1 MAVDKHSFRQCT
13 GFVTFLFCVAM
24 LLPVSHGLAA
34 GDGPDGDEPVKEQPQ
49 PATVVL
55 PAPSVVRIDPD
66 VSKALWALQ
75 ELREELKGL
84 RNALDLL
91 GFDLKKLDQRQ
102 RDLYDDLDERLRR
115 QERASVG
122 TPASPSTEA
131 TLPVITAVP
140 VVSDAVSSSPKP
152 ARSPVPI
159 PVVTVQESSPEI
171 SVSSS
176 NTESVALPSS
186 VVVGSVATVPM
197 SVPAAE
203 TTTTMSDTGNVSDTV
218 MRSVPKIAVTATP
231 GIVTAAEKAAYDKA
245 FSLLKQSRYADA
257 ALEFETFLRQYPS
270 GGLNDDAWYWMA
282 QARYVMREFESAL
295 NAYQTIANYFPES
308 SRVPATLL
316 KIGYIQYEMA
326 AYPEARQ
333 TLSDLLQRFPAHRVA
348 VSAETRLKKM
358 DREGR

>member
-1 MAVDKHSFRQCT
+1 MPVDKHSFRQCT

-24 LLPVSHGLAA
+24 WLPVSHGLAA
-34 GDGPDGDEPVKEQPQ
+34 GDGPDDDELVKEQPQ

-84 RNALDLL
+84 RNVLDLL
-91 GFDLKKLDQRQ
+91 AFDLKKLDQRQ

-152 ARSPVPI
+152 AQSPVPI
-159 PVVTVQESSPEI
+159 PVVTLQESSPEI

-186 VVVGSVATVPM
+186 VVVGSVTTVPM

-203 TTTTMSDTGNVSDTV
+203 TTTTTSDTGNVSDTV

-295 NAYQTIANYFPES
+295 NAYQTIATYFPES

-333 TLSDLLQRFPAHRVA
+333 TLSDLLERFPAHRVA

>member
-1 MAVDKHSFRQCT
+1 MPVGKHSFRQCT
-13 GFVTFLFCVAM
+13 GFVAFLFCVGT

-34 GDGPDGDEPVKEQPQ
+34 GDGPNDDEPVKEPQ
-49 PATVVL
+49 PATIVL

-66 VSKALWALQ
+66 VSKALLALQ

-91 GFDLKKLDQRQ
+91 AFDVKKLDQRQ

-115 QERASVG
+115 QERASVV
-122 TPASPSTEA
+122 TSASPSTEA

-140 VVSDAVSSSPKP
+140 IVPDAVSSSPKP
-152 ARSPVPI
+152 MQSSVPI

-186 VVVGSVATVPM
+186 VVVGSVTTVPI

-203 TTTTMSDTGNVSDTV
+203 PTTTQSDTGNVSDTV
-218 MRSVPKIAVTATP
+218 TSSIPKIAMTATP

-257 ALEFETFLRQYPS
+257 ALEFETFLREHPS

-308 SRVPATLL
+308 SRVPAALL

>member
-1 MAVDKHSFRQCT
+1 MPVDKHSLRQCT

-24 LLPVSHGLAA
+24 WLPASYGLAA
-34 GDGPDGDEPVKEQPQ
+34 GDGPDGDEPVKEQLQ
-49 PATVVL
+49 PATIVL

-66 VSKALWALQ
+66 VSKALLALQ

-91 GFDLKKLDQRQ
+91 AFDLKKLDQRQ

-115 QERASVG
+115 QERASVV
-122 TPASPSTEA
+122 TSANPSTET

-140 VVSDAVSSSPKP
+140 VVSDVVPSSSKP
-152 ARSPVPI
+152 AQPPVPV
-159 PVVTVQESSPEI
+159 PAVTVQESSPEI
-171 SVSSS
+171 AATSA
-176 NTESVALPSS
+176 NTESLPAS
-186 VVVGSVATVPM
+186 VVVGSVTTMPI
-197 SVPAAE
+197 SVPE
-203 TTTTMSDTGNVSDTV
+203 EKTPTTTSGASDVSDTV
-218 MRSVPKIAVTATP
+218 TGSVPKIAVTVTP
-231 GIVTAAEKAAYDKA
+231 GIVTAVEKAAYDKA

-257 ALEFETFLRQYPS
+257 ALEFETFLREYPS

-282 QARYVMREFESAL
+282 QARYVMREFETAL

-308 SRVPATLL
+308 SRVPAALL

-333 TLSDLLQRFPAHRVA
+333 TLSDLLERFPAHRVA

>member
-1 MAVDKHSFRQCT
+1 MPVGKHSFRQCT
-13 GFVTFLFCVAM
+13 GFVAFLFCVGT

-34 GDGPDGDEPVKEQPQ
+34 GDGPNDDEPVKEPQ
-49 PATVVL
+49 PATIVL

-66 VSKALWALQ
+66 VSKALLALQ

-91 GFDLKKLDQRQ
+91 AFDLKKLDQRQ

-115 QERASVG
+115 QERASVV
-122 TPASPSTEA
+122 TSASPSTEA

-140 VVSDAVSSSPKP
+140 IVPDAVSSSPKP
-152 ARSPVPI
+152 MQSSVPI

-186 VVVGSVATVPM
+186 VVVGSVTTVPI

-203 TTTTMSDTGNVSDTV
+203 PTTTQSDTGNVSDTV
-218 MRSVPKIAVTATP
+218 TSSIPKIAMTATP

-257 ALEFETFLRQYPS
+257 ALEFETFLREHPS

-308 SRVPATLL
+308 SRVPAALL

>member
-1 MAVDKHSFRQCT
+1 MPVDKHSLRQCT
-13 GFVTFLFCVAM
+13 GFVAFLFCVAM
-24 LLPVSHGLAA
+24 WLPASYGLAA
-34 GDGPDGDEPVKEQPQ
+34 GDGPDGDEPVKEQLQ
-49 PATVVL
+49 PATIIL

-66 VSKALWALQ
+66 VSKALLALQ

-91 GFDLKKLDQRQ
+91 AFDLKKLDQRQ

-115 QERASVG
+115 QERASVV
-122 TPASPSTEA
+122 TSVNPSTET

-140 VVSDAVSSSPKP
+140 VVSDVVPSSSKP
-152 ARSPVPI
+152 AQSRVPV

-171 SVSSS
+171 AVTSS
-176 NTESVALPSS
+176 NTESLPTA
-186 VVVGSVATVPM
+186 VVVGSVTTMPI
-197 SVPAAE
+197 SVPE
-203 TTTTMSDTGNVSDTV
+203 EKTPTTTSGASDVSDTV
-218 MRSVPKIAVTATP
+218 AGSVPKIAVTVTP
-231 GIVTAAEKAAYDKA
+231 GIVTAVEKAAYDKA

-257 ALEFETFLRQYPS
+257 ALEFETFLREHPS

-282 QARYVMREFESAL
+282 QARYVMREFETAL

-308 SRVPATLL
+308 SRVPASLL

-333 TLSDLLQRFPAHRVA
+333 TLSDLLERFPAHRVA

>member
-1 MAVDKHSFRQCT
+1 MPVDKHSLRLCT

-24 LLPVSHGLAA
+24 WLPASYGLAA
-34 GDGPDGDEPVKEQPQ
+34 GDGPDGEEPVKEQLQ
-49 PATVVL
+49 PATMIL

-66 VSKALWALQ
+66 VSKALLALQ

-91 GFDLKKLDQRQ
+91 GFDLKKLDRRQ
-102 RDLYDDLDERLRR
+102 RDIYDDLDERLRR
-115 QERASVG
+115 QERVSVV

-140 VVSDAVSSSPKP
+140 VVSDVVPSSSKP
-152 ARSPVPI
+152 AQSPVPV

-171 SVSSS
+171 TVTSS
-176 NTESVALPSS
+176 NTESLPAS
-186 VVVGSVATVPM
+186 VVVGSVTTMPT
-197 SVPAAE
+197 SVPEEKTPA
-203 TTTTMSDTGNVSDTV
+203 TMSGASDVSDTV
-218 MRSVPKIAVTATP
+218 TGSVPKIAVTVTP
-231 GIVTAAEKAAYDKA
+231 GIVTALEKAAYDKA

-257 ALEFETFLRQYPS
+257 ALEFETFLREHPS

-282 QARYVMREFESAL
+282 QARYVMREFETAL

-308 SRVPATLL
+308 SRVPASLL

-333 TLSDLLQRFPAHRVA
+333 TLSDLLERFPAHRVA

>member
-1 MAVDKHSFRQCT
+1 MPVGKHSFRQCT
-13 GFVTFLFCVAM
+13 GFVAFLFCVGT

-34 GDGPDGDEPVKEQPQ
+34 GDGPNDDEPVKEPQ
-49 PATVVL
+49 PATIVL

-66 VSKALWALQ
+66 VSKALLALQ

-91 GFDLKKLDQRQ
+91 AFDLKKLDQRQ

-122 TPASPSTEA
+122 TSAGPLTEA

-140 VVSDAVSSSPKP
+140 IVPDAVSSSPKP
-152 ARSPVPI
+152 AQSPVPI

-186 VVVGSVATVPM
+186 VVVGSVTTVPI

-203 TTTTMSDTGNVSDTV
+203 PTTTQSDTGNVSDTV
-218 MRSVPKIAVTATP
+218 TSSIPKIAMTATP

-257 ALEFETFLRQYPS
+257 ALEFETFLREHPS

-308 SRVPATLL
+308 SRVPAALL

>member
-1 MAVDKHSFRQCT
+1 MPVDKHSLRQCT

-24 LLPVSHGLAA
+24 WLPASYGLAA
-34 GDGPDGDEPVKEQPQ
+34 GDGPDGDEPVKDQLQP
-49 PATVVL
+49 TTIVL

-66 VSKALWALQ
+66 VSKALLALQ

-91 GFDLKKLDQRQ
+91 AFDLKKLDRRQ

-115 QERASVG
+115 QERASVV
-122 TPASPSTEA
+122 TSANPSTET
-131 TLPVITAVP
+131 TLPAITAVP
-140 VVSDAVSSSPKP
+140 AVSDVVSSSSKP
-152 ARSPVPI
+152 AQSPVPG
-159 PVVTVQESSPEI
+159 PAVTVQESSPEI
-171 SVSSS
+171 AVTSS
-176 NTESVALPSS
+176 NTESLPTS
-186 VVVGSVATVPM
+186 VVVGSVTTMPI
-197 SVPAAE
+197 SVPE
-203 TTTTMSDTGNVSDTV
+203 GKTPTTTSGAGDVSDTV
-218 MRSVPKIAVTATP
+218 TGSVPKLAVTVTP
-231 GIVTAAEKAAYDKA
+231 GIVTAVEKAAYDKA

-257 ALEFETFLRQYPS
+257 ALEFETFLREHPS

-282 QARYVMREFESAL
+282 QARYVMREFETAL

-308 SRVPATLL
+308 SRVPAALL

-333 TLSDLLQRFPAHRVA
+333 TLSDLLERFPAHRVA

>member
-1 MAVDKHSFRQCT
+1 MPVDKHSLRQCT
-13 GFVTFLFCVAM
+13 GFVTFLFCVSM
-24 LLPVSHGLAA
+24 WLPASYGLAA
-34 GDGPDGDEPVKEQPQ
+34 DGPDGDEPVKEQLQ
-49 PATVVL
+49 PATIVL

-66 VSKALWALQ
+66 VSKALLALQ

-91 GFDLKKLDQRQ
+91 AFDLKKLDQRQ

-115 QERASVG
+115 QERASVV
-122 TPASPSTEA
+122 TSTNPSPET

-140 VVSDAVSSSPKP
+140 VVSDVVPSSSKP
-152 ARSPVPI
+152 GQSPVPV
-159 PVVTVQESSPEI
+159 PAVTVQESSPEI
-171 SVSSS
+171 AVTSS
-176 NTESVALPSS
+176 NTESLPAS
-186 VVVGSVATVPM
+186 VVVGSVTTMPI
-197 SVPAAE
+197 SVPE
-203 TTTTMSDTGNVSDTV
+203 EKTPTTTSGASDVSDTV
-218 MRSVPKIAVTATP
+218 TGSVPKIAVTVTP
-231 GIVTAAEKAAYDKA
+231 GIVTAVEKAAYDKA

-257 ALEFETFLRQYPS
+257 ALEFETFLREHPS

-282 QARYVMREFESAL
+282 QARYVMREFETAL

-308 SRVPATLL
+308 SRVPAALL

-333 TLSDLLQRFPAHRVA
+333 TLSDLLERFPAHRVA

>member
-49 PATVVL
+49 PATIVL

-159 PVVTVQESSPEI
+159 PVVTVQENSPEI

-186 VVVGSVATVPM
+186 VVVGSVTTVPM

>member
-1 MAVDKHSFRQCT
+1 MPVGKHSFRQCT
-13 GFVTFLFCVAM
+13 GFVAFLFCVGT

-34 GDGPDGDEPVKEQPQ
+34 GDGPNDDEPVKEPQ
-49 PATVVL
+49 PATIVL

-66 VSKALWALQ
+66 VSKALLALQ

-91 GFDLKKLDQRQ
+91 AFDVKKLDQRQ

-115 QERASVG
+115 QERASVV
-122 TPASPSTEA
+122 TSASPSTEA

-140 VVSDAVSSSPKP
+140 IVPDAVSSSPKP
-152 ARSPVPI
+152 MQSSVPI

-186 VVVGSVATVPM
+186 VVVGSVTTVPI

-203 TTTTMSDTGNVSDTV
+203 PTTTQSDTGNVSDTV
-218 MRSVPKIAVTATP
+218 TSSIPKIAMTATP

-257 ALEFETFLRQYPS
+257 ALEFETFLREHPS

-308 SRVPATLL
+308 SRVPAALL

-333 TLSDLLQRFPAHRVA
+333 TLSDLLKRFPAHRVA

>member
-1 MAVDKHSFRQCT
+1 MRFAIAVDCEGVACGVGSPGASLNSSRNLEFAKLQATREASAAAR
-13 GFVTFLFCVAM
+13 GLFD
-24 LLPVSHGLAA
+24 A
-34 GDGPDGDEPVKEQPQ
+34 GAEQ
-49 PATVVL
+49 VIVWDNHNGSL
-55 PAPSVVRIDPD
+55 NLS
-66 VSKALWALQ
+66 
-75 ELREELKGL
+75 
-84 RNALDLL
+84 
-91 GFDLKKLDQRQ
+91 
-102 RDLYDDLDERLRR
+102 YDDLDERLRR

-122 TPASPSTEA
+122 TPAGPLTEA

-140 VVSDAVSSSPKP
+140 VVSDAASSSAKP
-152 ARSPVPI
+152 TQLPVPI
-159 PVVTVQESSPEI
+159 PVVTVQESASEI

-186 VVVGSVATVPM
+186 VVVGSVTTVPI

-203 TTTTMSDTGNVSDTV
+203 TTTTTSDTGNVSDTV

-231 GIVTAAEKAAYDKA
+231 GIVTAAEKTAYDKA

-257 ALEFETFLRQYPS
+257 ALEFETFLREHPS

-282 QARYVMREFESAL
+282 QARYVMREFETAL
-295 NAYQTIANYFPES
+295 NAYQTITNYFPES

-333 TLSDLLQRFPAHRVA
+333 TLSDLLERFPAHRVA

>member
-1 MAVDKHSFRQCT
+1 MI
-13 GFVTFLFCVAM
+13 
-24 LLPVSHGLAA
+24 
-34 GDGPDGDEPVKEQPQ
+34 
-49 PATVVL
+49 L

-66 VSKALWALQ
+66 VSKALLALQ

-91 GFDLKKLDQRQ
+91 AFDLKKLDQRQ

-115 QERASVG
+115 QERASVV
-122 TPASPSTEA
+122 TSANPSTET

-140 VVSDAVSSSPKP
+140 VVSDVVPSSSKP
-152 ARSPVPI
+152 AQSPVPV
-159 PVVTVQESSPEI
+159 PAVTVQESSPEI
-171 SVSSS
+171 AVPSS
-176 NTESVALPSS
+176 NTESLPTS
-186 VVVGSVATVPM
+186 VVVGSVTTMPI
-197 SVPAAE
+197 SVPE
-203 TTTTMSDTGNVSDTV
+203 EKTSSTTSGASDVSDTV
-218 MRSVPKIAVTATP
+218 TGSAPKIAVTATP
-231 GIVTAAEKAAYDKA
+231 GIVTAVEKAAYDKA

-257 ALEFETFLRQYPS
+257 ALEFETFLREHPS

-282 QARYVMREFESAL
+282 QARYVMREFETAL

-308 SRVPATLL
+308 SRVPAALL

-333 TLSDLLQRFPAHRVA
+333 TLSDLLERFPAHRVA

>member
-1 MAVDKHSFRQCT
+1 MPVGKHSFRQCT
-13 GFVTFLFCVAM
+13 GFVAFLFCVGT

-34 GDGPDGDEPVKEQPQ
+34 GDGPNDDEPVKELQ
-49 PATVVL
+49 PATLVL

-66 VSKALWALQ
+66 VSKALLALQ
-75 ELREELKGL
+75 DLREELKGL

-91 GFDLKKLDQRQ
+91 AFDLKKLDQRQ

-115 QERASVG
+115 QERASVV
-122 TPASPSTEA
+122 TSASPSTEA

-140 VVSDAVSSSPKP
+140 IVPDAVSSSPKP
-152 ARSPVPI
+152 MQSSVPI

-186 VVVGSVATVPM
+186 VVVGSVTTVPI

-203 TTTTMSDTGNVSDTV
+203 PTTTQSDTGNVSDTV
-218 MRSVPKIAVTATP
+218 TSSIPKIAMTATP

-257 ALEFETFLRQYPS
+257 ALEFETFLREHPS

-308 SRVPATLL
+308 SRVPAALL

>member
-1 MAVDKHSFRQCT
+1 MPVDKHSLRQCT

-24 LLPVSHGLAA
+24 WLPASYGLAA
-34 GDGPDGDEPVKEQPQ
+34 GDGPDDDEPVKEQLQ
-49 PATVVL
+49 SATIVL

-66 VSKALWALQ
+66 VSKALLALQ

-91 GFDLKKLDQRQ
+91 AFDLKKLDRRQ

-115 QERASVG
+115 QERASVIAPA
-122 TPASPSTEA
+122 PASPSEA

-140 VVSDAVSSSPKP
+140 VVSDVVSSSSKP
-152 ARSPVPI
+152 AQSPVPV
-159 PVVTVQESSPEI
+159 PAVTVQETSPEI
-171 SVSSS
+171 TVTSS
-176 NTESVALPSS
+176 NTELLPAS
-186 VVVGSVATVPM
+186 VVVGSVTTMPI
-197 SVPAAE
+197 SVPE
-203 TTTTMSDTGNVSDTV
+203 EKTPTTTSGAGDVSDTV
-218 MRSVPKIAVTATP
+218 TGSVPKLAVTVTP
-231 GIVTAAEKAAYDKA
+231 GIVTAVEKAAYDKA

-257 ALEFETFLRQYPS
+257 ALEFETFLREHPS

-282 QARYVMREFESAL
+282 QARYVMREFETAL

-308 SRVPATLL
+308 SRVPASLL

-333 TLSDLLQRFPAHRVA
+333 TLSDLLERFPAHRVA

>member
-1 MAVDKHSFRQCT
+1 MPVGKHSFRQCT
-13 GFVTFLFCVAM
+13 GFVAFLFCVGT

-34 GDGPDGDEPVKEQPQ
+34 GDGPNDDEPVKEPQ
-49 PATVVL
+49 PATIVL

-66 VSKALWALQ
+66 VSKALLALQ

-91 GFDLKKLDQRQ
+91 AFDVKKLDQRQ

-115 QERASVG
+115 QERASVV
-122 TPASPSTEA
+122 TSASPSTEA

-140 VVSDAVSSSPKP
+140 IVPDAVSSSPKP
-152 ARSPVPI
+152 MQSSVPI

-186 VVVGSVATVPM
+186 VVVGSVTTVPI

-203 TTTTMSDTGNVSDTV
+203 PTTTQSDTGNVSDTV
-218 MRSVPKIAVTATP
+218 TSSIPKIAMTATP
-231 GIVTAAEKAAYDKA
+231 GIVTAVEKAAYDKA

-257 ALEFETFLRQYPS
+257 ALEFETFLREHPS

-295 NAYQTIANYFPES
+295 NSYQTIANYFPES
-308 SRVPATLL
+308 SRVPAALL

-333 TLSDLLQRFPAHRVA
+333 TLSDLLKRFPAHRVA

>member
-1 MAVDKHSFRQCT
+1 MPVDKHSVRQYT
-13 GFVTFLFCVAM
+13 GFVAFLFCLGT
-24 LLPVSHGLAA
+24 LLPVSYGLAA
-34 GDGPDGDEPVKEQPQ
+34 GDGPDDDEPVKEQPR
-49 PATVVL
+49 PATIVL

-66 VSKALWALQ
+66 VSKALLALQ

-91 GFDLKKLDQRQ
+91 AFDLKKLNRRQ

-115 QERASVG
+115 QERASVV
-122 TPASPSTEA
+122 TPASPSTAA
-131 TLPVITAVP
+131 TLSVITVVP
-140 VVSDAVSSSPKP
+140 VVSDAASLSPKP
-152 ARSPVPI
+152 VRSPVPI
-159 PVVTVQESSPEI
+159 SVVTAQESSPEI
-171 SVSSS
+171 TVSSS

-186 VVVGSVATVPM
+186 VVVGSVTTVPIFE
-197 SVPAAE
+197 SAAE
-203 TTTTMSDTGNVSDTV
+203 TTTTPSDTDNVSDTV
-218 MRSVPKIAVTATP
+218 TGSAPKIAMTATP

-257 ALEFETFLRQYPS
+257 ALEFETFLREHPS

-282 QARYVMREFESAL
+282 QARYVMREFEAAL
-295 NAYQTIANYFPES
+295 NAYQTIANYFSES

>member
-1 MAVDKHSFRQCT
+1 MPVGKHSFRQCT
-13 GFVTFLFCVAM
+13 GFVAFLFCVGT

-34 GDGPDGDEPVKEQPQ
+34 GDGPNDDEPVKEPQ
-49 PATVVL
+49 PATLVL

-66 VSKALWALQ
+66 VSKALLALQ

-91 GFDLKKLDQRQ
+91 AFDVKKLDQRQ

-115 QERASVG
+115 QERASVV
-122 TPASPSTEA
+122 TSASPSTEA

-140 VVSDAVSSSPKP
+140 IVPDAVSSSPKP
-152 ARSPVPI
+152 MQSSVPI

-186 VVVGSVATVPM
+186 VVVGSVTTVPI

-203 TTTTMSDTGNVSDTV
+203 PTTTQSDTGNVSDTV
-218 MRSVPKIAVTATP
+218 TSSIPKIAMTATP

-257 ALEFETFLRQYPS
+257 ALEFETFLREHPS

-308 SRVPATLL
+308 SRVPAALL

>member
-1 MAVDKHSFRQCT
+1 MPVDKHSLRQCT

-24 LLPVSHGLAA
+24 WLPASYGLAA
-34 GDGPDGDEPVKEQPQ
+34 GDGPDSDEPVKEQLQ
-49 PATVVL
+49 PAAIVL

-66 VSKALWALQ
+66 VSKALLALQ

-91 GFDLKKLDQRQ
+91 AFDLKKLDRRQ

-115 QERASVG
+115 QERASVV
-122 TPASPSTEA
+122 TSAIPSTET

-140 VVSDAVSSSPKP
+140 VVSDVVPSSSKP
-152 ARSPVPI
+152 AQPPVPV
-159 PVVTVQESSPEI
+159 PAVTVQESSPEI
-171 SVSSS
+171 AVTSS
-176 NTESVALPSS
+176 NTESLPAS
-186 VVVGSVATVPM
+186 VVVGSVTTMPI
-197 SVPAAE
+197 SVPE
-203 TTTTMSDTGNVSDTV
+203 EKPPSTTSGASDVSDTV
-218 MRSVPKIAVTATP
+218 TGSAPQIAVTATP
-231 GIVTAAEKAAYDKA
+231 GIVTAVEKAAYDKA

-257 ALEFETFLRQYPS
+257 ALEFETFLREHPS

-282 QARYVMREFESAL
+282 QARYVMREFETAL

-308 SRVPATLL
+308 SRVPAALL

-333 TLSDLLQRFPAHRVA
+333 TLSDLLERFPAHRVA

>member
-1 MAVDKHSFRQCT
+1 MPVDKHSLRQCT

-24 LLPVSHGLAA
+24 WLPASYGLAA
-34 GDGPDGDEPVKEQPQ
+34 GDGPDGDEPVKEQLQ
-49 PATVVL
+49 PATIVL

-66 VSKALWALQ
+66 VSKALLALQ

-84 RNALDLL
+84 RNSLDLL
-91 GFDLKKLDQRQ
+91 AFDLKKLDQRQ

-115 QERASVG
+115 QERASVV
-122 TPASPSTEA
+122 TLANPSTET

-140 VVSDAVSSSPKP
+140 LVSDVVPSSSKP
-152 ARSPVPI
+152 AQPPVPV
-159 PVVTVQESSPEI
+159 PAVTVQESPPEI
-171 SVSSS
+171 AVTSS
-176 NTESVALPSS
+176 NTESLPAS
-186 VVVGSVATVPM
+186 VVVGSVTTMPI
-197 SVPAAE
+197 SVPE
-203 TTTTMSDTGNVSDTV
+203 EKTPTTTSGASDVSDTV
-218 MRSVPKIAVTATP
+218 TGSAPKIAVTATP
-231 GIVTAAEKAAYDKA
+231 GIVTAVEKAAYDKA

-257 ALEFETFLRQYPS
+257 ALEFETFLREHPS

-282 QARYVMREFESAL
+282 QARYVMREFETAL

-308 SRVPATLL
+308 SRVPAALL

-333 TLSDLLQRFPAHRVA
+333 TLSDLLERFPAHRVA